1 VDFGGAMPSMTVLLD
16 YVELTHAKNIKFRMH
31 FSKISPMIIPAFSS
45 LLFTIIFFQKI
56 ASKVGTAL
64 ETYEKI

>member
-16 YVELTHAKNIKFRMH
+16 YVELTHAKNIKFCMH
-31 FSKISPMIIPAFSS
+31 FSKISPIIPAFCS